1 MTDVLFRNPGNA
13 DSGFPAVFARAWADL
28 ADSLDR
34 LVWAWPIKKMFQ
46 WIGDQRISNGNGEK
60 SEDDPSLGLVFPPKK
75 EDQGDKKE
83 DGRPEAAVG
92 QEVEELVE

>member
-1 MTDVLFRNPGNA
+1 
-13 DSGFPAVFARAWADL
+13 
-28 ADSLDR
+28 
-34 LVWAWPIKKMFQ
+34 MFQ
-46 WIGDQRISNGNGEK
+46 GIRDQRVPNDNGEK
-60 SEDDPSLGLVFPPKK
+60 CEDDPSLGLVFPPKK